1 MSDLA
6 TLFATPPADLK
17 IPEDIDKII
26 AHFREARAKNL
37 IGDKKA
43 GKAPA
48 KPGKVDIDELDI

>member
-6 TLFATPPADLK
+6 ELFAKPPADLK

-26 AHFREARAKNL
+26 AHFRDARQRNL

-48 KPGKVDIDELDI
+48 KPGKIELDDLDI